1 MSDLSSIVRQSRVGL
16 ITLAT
21 TLVVGGLA
29 SWGATGWEQD
39 VRLEL
44 STFQT
49 REKGESAKLKEKD
62 AELEFLKAN
71 FASFEAL
78 RESELAGNADRE
90 GWAETLS
97 KVHKSKALPDTLSYT
112 LLVPVPVPGVE
123 PSPIIA
129 PAQAH
134 DMTLTLDSIHEGEL
148 FEFLTSYEQQV
159 RGRFRVQ
166 SCQLWSPSSNGL
178 NASCTLRFF
187 NQPLTPPPAAP
198 SK

>member
-1 MSDLSSIVRQSRVGL
+1 MSDLASVVRQSRAGL

-21 TLVVGGLA
+21 TITVGGLA
-29 SWGATGWEQD
+29 YWGVTGLEQN
-39 VRLEL
+39 VALEL

-49 REKGESAKLKEKD
+49 REAGENAKLNEKD
-62 AELEFLKAN
+62 AELGFLKSN
-71 FASFEAL
+71 FTRFETL
-78 RESELAGNADRE
+78 RGSGLAGNADRE

-97 KVHKSKALPDTLSYT
+97 KVHKNKALPDTLVYT
-112 LLVPVPVPGVE
+112 LLVPAPVPGVE
-123 PSPIIA
+123 PSPTVA

-134 DMTLTLDSIHEGEL
+134 DMTLSLDSIHEGEL

-159 RGRFRVQ
+159 RGKFRVQ

-187 NQPLTPPPAAP
+187 NQPLTPPAAAP
-198 SK
+198 ST

>member
-21 TLVVGGLA
+21 TLAVGGLA
-29 SWGATGWEQD
+29 SWGATGLEQD
-39 VRLEL
+39 ARLEL

-49 REKGESAKLKEKD
+49 RETGESAKLKEKD
-62 AELEFLKAN
+62 AELGYLKAN

-78 RESELAGNADRE
+78 RGSGLAGNADRE

-97 KVHKSKALPDTLSYT
+97 KVHKNKALPDTLVYT
-112 LLVPVPVPGVE
+112 LLVPAPVPGVE
-123 PSPIIA
+123 PSPTVA

-134 DMTLTLDSIHEGEL
+134 DMTLRLDSIHEGEL

-178 NASCTLRFF
+178 NESCTLRFF
-187 NQPLTPPPAAP
+187 NQPLTPPAAAP
-198 SK
+198 ST